1 MRIRS
6 AFLATMLGSAALA
19 VPSIGNGAV
28 GFMQYFAVLDAGNE
42 LDGGHAGATGS
53 AMVMLAPRAGSL
65 CFAITVRDLDK
76 PTAAHIHGAAAG
88 ANGAI
93 LVTLV
98 APTTGNPGASSGCLT
113 DVDPTIINSI
123 KAAPHKFYINVH
135 SMSNT
140 GGALR
145 GQLF

>member
-6 AFLATMLGSAALA
+6 RFVATMLMSAALL
-19 VPSIGNGAV
+19 VPSVSNGAV

-42 LDGGHAGATGS
+42 LDGGHAGATGT
-53 AMVMLAPRAGSL
+53 AMVMLAPRTGSL
-65 CFAITVRDLDK
+65 CFAIAVRDLDK

-113 DVDPTIINSI
+113 GIDATIINAI

-135 SMSNT
+135 STSNS